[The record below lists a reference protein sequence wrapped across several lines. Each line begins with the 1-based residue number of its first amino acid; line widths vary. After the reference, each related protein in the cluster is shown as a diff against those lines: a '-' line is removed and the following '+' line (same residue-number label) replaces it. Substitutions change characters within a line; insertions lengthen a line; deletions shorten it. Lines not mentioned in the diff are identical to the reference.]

1 MAIKGDDC
9 MKTMQDGMINGAKR
23 ATSKIGTAHIVM
35 MSAFFIVGMGGI
47 AFSQDADGDQ
57 IPDAWEV
64 KFGLN
69 PTNAADALIDSDADG
84 LTNFWE
90 YSTAQSDPLNADT
103 DGDLIFDGSDACPVS
118 RAKIKWGDPD
128 FTDGDAYNYPAPS
141 WVLGSYRVN
150 GEWSTNPV
158 SWYVP
163 ESESNDV
170 GSLNVDLDRGVL
182 PTNNVKYRVKFFDST
197 SGMMYLDLLTDV
209 GTTLVT
215 NLFGNIQYGS
225 NTEVTV
231 CLDVPLATYTNAAV
245 IHLRRGS
252 GETRVYESLI
262 YVDEDGDGL
271 DREMEQQLGTSD
283 YNADSDGDGL
293 SDYDE
298 VFIYGTNPMNADTDG
313 DGMNDGW
320 EVLHGLNPLVNDASG
335 DADGDG
341 VSNLTE
347 YLQGRDPCAGA
358 TNDTTSVVNLK
369 VYTHL
374 E

>member
-1 MAIKGDDC
+1 MRPLQYGI
-9 MKTMQDGMINGAKR
+9 INLTRPALV
-23 ATSKIGTAHIVM
+23 TI
-35 MSAFFIVGMGGI
+35 MSAFFIIAGMCGI
-47 AFSQDADGDQ
+47 AFSQDSDGDAM
-57 IPDAWEV
+57 PDAWEV

-69 PTNAADALIDSDADG
+69 PTNAADALIDSDSDG
-84 LTNFWE
+84 LTNIYE
-90 YSTAQSDPLNADT
+90 YSAQSDPLNQDT
-103 DGDLIFDGSDACPVS
+103 DGDNIADGAETYPVS
-118 RAKIKWGDPD
+118 RAYIKWGDPD
-128 FTDGDAYNYPAPS
+128 FTEESEYNYTAPA
-141 WVLGSYRVN
+141 WLLGAYRVD

-170 GSLNVDLDRGVL
+170 GSLNVDINRDVL
-182 PTNNVKYRVKFFDST
+182 TTNNVRYRVKFFDST
-197 SGMMYLDLLTDV
+197 SGMMFMDLLATN
-209 GTTLVT
+209 GATLVT

-225 NTEVTV
+225 NSEVTV

-262 YVDEDGDGL
+262 YIDSDGDGL
-271 DREMEQQLGTSD
+271 DRELEQQLGTSD
-283 YNADSDGDGL
+283 NNADSDGDGL

-298 VFIYGTNPMNADTDG
+298 VFVYGTDPTNPDTDG
-313 DGMNDGW
+313 DGMKDGW
-320 EVLHGLNPLVNDASG
+320 EVLHGLNPKVNDASG
-335 DADGDG
+335 DADSDG

-347 YLQGRDPCAGA
+347 YLQGRDPQAGS
-358 TNDTTSVVNLK
+358 TNDVTSVVNLK

>member
-1 MAIKGDDC
+1 MKLQNGIINLTGMARIA
-9 MKTMQDGMINGAKR
+9 I
-23 ATSKIGTAHIVM
+23 
-35 MSAFFIVGMGGI
+35 MSAFFIAGMAGV
-47 AFSQDADGDQ
+47 AFAQDTDGDQ
-57 IPDAWEV
+57 MPDAWEL

-69 PTNAADALIDSDADG
+69 PTNSADALIDSDSDG
-84 LTNFWE
+84 LTNLWE
-90 YSTAQSDPLNADT
+90 YAAQSDPLNGDT
-103 DGDLIFDGSDACPVS
+103 DRDLVPDGADAAPVS
-118 RAKIKWGDPD
+118 RAFIKWGDPD
-128 FTDGDAYNYPAPS
+128 FTDENSYNYTAPS
-141 WVLGSYRVN
+141 WLLGAYKVD
-150 GEWSTNPV
+150 GAWSTNPV

-163 ESESNDV
+163 ESESNSV
-170 GSLNVDLDRGVL
+170 GSVNVDLDRDVL
-182 PTNNVKYRVKFFDST
+182 TTNNVRYRIKFFDST
-197 SGMMYLDLLTDV
+197 SGMMFMDLLATN

-245 IHLRRGS
+245 IQMRRGS

-262 YVDEDGDGL
+262 YIDEDGDGL
-271 DREMEQQLGTSD
+271 DREMEAQLGTSD
-283 YNADSDGDGL
+283 HNADSDGDGL

-313 DGMNDGW
+313 DGMKDGW
-320 EVLHGLNPLVNDASG
+320 EVLHGLNPKVNDAGG

-347 YLQGRDPCAGA
+347 YLQGRDPNAGA
-358 TNDTTSVVNLK
+358 TNDVASVVNLK
-369 VYTHL
+369 VFTHL

>member
-1 MAIKGDDC
+1 MKLRCGTINPTKMAL
-9 MKTMQDGMINGAKR
+9 
-23 ATSKIGTAHIVM
+23 TAM
-35 MSAFFIVGMGGI
+35 MSAFFILGTAGVV
-47 AFSQDADGDQ
+47 FSQDTDGDQ
-57 IPDAWEV
+57 IPDAWEL
-64 KFGLN
+64 KYGLN

-84 LTNFWE
+84 LTNLWE
-90 YSTAQSDPLNADT
+90 YSAQSDPMVGDT
-103 DGDLIFDGSDACPVS
+103 DRDMAPDSEMYPVS
-118 RAKIKWGDPD
+118 RAYIEWGNPD
-128 FTDGDAYNYPAPS
+128 FTDGSAYNYTVPS
-141 WVLGSYRVN
+141 WVLGAYKTD

-158 SWYVP
+158 SWYVA
-163 ESESNDV
+163 ETESNSV
-170 GSLNVDLDRGVL
+170 GSLSVDLDRDVL
-182 PTNNVKYRVKFFDST
+182 TTNNVRYRVKFFDST
-197 SGMMYLDLLTDV
+197 SGMMYMDLLATN
-209 GTTLVT
+209 GATLVT

-225 NTEVTV
+225 NTTVTV

-298 VFIYGTNPMNADTDG
+298 VFVYGTNPMNVDTDG

-320 EVLHGLNPLVNDASG
+320 EVLHGLNPNSNDASG

-347 YLQGRDPCAGA
+347 YLQGRDPATGA
-358 TNDTTSVVNLK
+358 TNDVASVVNLK
-369 VYTHL
+369 VFTHL